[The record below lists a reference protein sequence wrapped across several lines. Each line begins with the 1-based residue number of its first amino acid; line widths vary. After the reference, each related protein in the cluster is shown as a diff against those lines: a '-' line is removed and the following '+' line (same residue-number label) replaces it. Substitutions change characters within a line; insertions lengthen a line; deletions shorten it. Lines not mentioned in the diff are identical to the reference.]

1 MSSSAVVAVTVL
13 SARASNPSS
22 EPDWLIL
29 IVITE
34 SWSPSISTPSLTP
47 VTVTV
52 CGVFQFPAVNVS
64 EAGAIVAS
72 SVSADAISNTTLF
85 VG

>member
-1 MSSSAVVAVTVL
+1 M
-13 SARASNPSS
+13 
-22 EPDWLIL
+22 
-29 IVITE
+29 
-34 SWSPSISTPSLTP
+34 P

-52 CGVFQFPAVNVS
+52 CGVFQLAAVKVS

-72 SVSADAISNTTLF
+72 PVSADEISNTTLF

>member
-1 MSSSAVVAVTVL
+1 M
-13 SARASNPSS
+13 
-22 EPDWLIL
+22 L
-29 IVITE
+29 IVIRE
-34 SWSPSISTPSLTP
+34 SWSPSMSTPSLTP

-64 EAGAIVAS
+64 EAGVIVAS
-72 SVSADAISNTTLF
+72 PVSADEISNTTSE